1 MKSLAET
8 TATLLML
15 QLRIR
20 IKKMNEVENT

>member
-8 TATLLML
+8 PATLLML
-15 QLRIR
+15 RLRIR

>member
-1 MKSLAET
+1 MTCWAEK

-15 QLRIR
+15 RLRIR